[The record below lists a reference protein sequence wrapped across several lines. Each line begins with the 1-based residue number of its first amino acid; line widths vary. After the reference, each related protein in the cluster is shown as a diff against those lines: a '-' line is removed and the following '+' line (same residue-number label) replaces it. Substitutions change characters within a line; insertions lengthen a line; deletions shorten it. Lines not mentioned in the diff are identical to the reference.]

1 MFLAIDI
8 GNTST
13 TVGVL
18 SEGRWRTVRRDT
30 TTLLSDEVVLGLLQ
44 ELGGTHATIA
54 RVGIASVVPAVDE
67 PLVKILSRVVEQT
80 PIFLTVANYPHPIRY
95 PLPHEIGADRLAD
108 AAGALAKFTP
118 PLIIVDF
125 GTATTFDYLDAD
137 GAYCGG
143 PIMPGVLLSK
153 RALTDAAA
161 KLPPI
166 EFATTN
172 RLIPQTTVEA
182 MQSGLFH
189 GTIGAVDHILTTLIE
204 EVGGAPTLIATGGL
218 ATAVVP
224 ALQHRLNLEPLLTLE
239 GMAATLQG
247 AG

>member
-1 MFLAIDI
+1 MFLAVDI

-13 TVGVL
+13 TVGVTN
-18 SEGRWRTVRRDT
+18 GNTWDT
-30 TTLLSDEVVLGLLQ
+30 SRCDSARLLAADGLAYVLQ
-44 ELGGTHATIA
+44 ELAIDRATIT
-54 RVGIASVVPAVDE
+54 RVGVASVVPALDQAVAAA
-67 PLVKILSRVVEQT
+67 LHAAVGQT
-80 PIFLTVANYPHPIRY
+80 PIFLTVENYPHPIRY

-125 GTATTFDYLDAD
+125 GTATTFDYLDAE

-161 KLPPI
+161 KLPQI
-166 EFATTN
+166 EFAATD
-172 RLIPQTTVEA
+172 RLIPHTTVEA

-189 GTIGAVDHILTTLIE
+189 GTIGAVDHILAKLIE
-204 EVGGAPTLIATGGL
+204 EVGGNPALIATGGL
-218 ATAVVP
+218 AAAVVP
-224 ALQHRLNLEPLLTLE
+224 ALRHGLQIESLLTLD
-239 GMAATLQG
+239 GIYRCTTPPA
-247 AG
+247 